1 MHSRVL
7 FPLLL
12 DSSSVFLISDL
23 KQNARS
29 LLTHAS
35 YPAFHFLSH
44 GIFVFSVAVSLGGNC
59 NGQSDAYVQVILFL
73 ELPVRAIPN
82 APRERL

>member
-1 MHSRVL
+1 MFFHMEYSY
-7 FPLLL
+7 FLLL
-12 DSSSVFLISDL
+12 LAFKIKHLI
-23 KQNARS
+23 
-29 LLTHAS
+29 
-35 YPAFHFLSH
+35 
-44 GIFVFSVAVSLGGNC
+44 GGNF